1 MKKYISL
8 SKYPG
13 KQGRYYYSEFFKRL
27 NIDAVYE
34 PQGTDDLD
42 SSIQRALAESVSG
55 ISVSMPYKK
64 EIIKYLDSADELVS
78 TYQTCNT
85 VVIQDGRLLGYNCD
99 YAGAVYIRSLINP
112 GESVSVL
119 GAGSMGSM
127 IYSMMPN
134 SKLFSIKL
142 DNWSNRHSDS
152 DVIINCTNQG
162 TATAN
167 SPLNHIPAATRLVID
182 LTVADCQLAQQSAI
196 AGVKYVSGQE
206 FYKHQFLDQFSR
218 YFGFRPDETAYNEI
232 RNYRI

>member
-13 KQGRYYYSEFFKRL
+13 KQGQYYYSEFFKRL

-34 PQGTDDLD
+34 PQGTDNLGL
-42 SSIQRALAESVSG
+42 SISNAVAESVSG
-55 ISVSMPYKK
+55 ISISMPYKK
-64 EIIKYLDSADELVS
+64 EIIRYLDSADELVT

-85 VVIQDGRLLGYNCD
+85 VVIQEGKLHGYNCD
-99 YAGAVYIRSLINP
+99 YAGAAYIRSLINP
-112 GESVSVL
+112 GESVSIL

-127 IYSMMPN
+127 IYSMIPN
-134 SKLFSIKL
+134 SKLFSNKL
-142 DNWSNRHSDS
+142 DNWSNRHNDS
-152 DVIINCTNQG
+152 DVIINCTDRG
-162 TATAN
+162 TAVSD
-167 SPLNHIPAATRLVID
+167 SPLNYIPAAARLIID

-232 RNYRI
+232 RNHRI